1 MVKDDRILLGIAVQ
15 NLIQNALKY
24 SATTTSVTVQASSN
38 QDTAFVSVT
47 DEGMGVEPGDR
58 DFIFMKYYRASGQS
72 GSGSGLGLYI
82 SREIARQNGGDLKL
96 TASGTTGTTFCLSLP
111 IEGADQLSPPVDS
124 SNTHR

>member
-1 MVKDDRILLGIAVQ
+1 MVKGDRILLEIAVQ

-58 DFIFMKYYRASGQS
+58 AFIFMKYYRASGQS
-72 GSGSGLGLYI
+72 GRSEAHTSELQYLMRTSY
-82 SREIARQNGGDLKL
+82 AVFFLQKKKL
-96 TASGTTGTTFCLSLP
+96 
-111 IEGADQLSPPVDS
+111 
-124 SNTHR
+124 